1 MGWPMAGN
9 RALRPRHVDFVDL
22 SGLIAAATER
32 LHAFAAKTSQPLIA
46 FSGGKDSI
54 VAAHLARQAIGCAS
68 AVCEVSFAFR
78 RDVLDYQRLA
88 RELGLD
94 CRFTDSLDMDWL
106 RANPHLLFADLTNQG
121 ELYARRQQ
129 SAVRRHA
136 NKFAFDGVIFG
147 RRREEN
153 SVRAPLYQT
162 SDGRWQCHPIMDWKT
177 AHVWQY
183 IEQHGL
189 GYPGIYDTPI
199 GQLEGADPWIG
210 VSMSNA
216 ARRGWN
222 GYDLIW
228 DYDPTPLFQIA
239 SWHEPTRRYLMS
251 RGDA

>member
-1 MGWPMAGN
+1 MAGN
-9 RALRPRHVDFVDL
+9 RALRPSPADYVDL
-22 SGLIAAATER
+22 APLVESASQR
-32 LHAFAAKTSQPLIA
+32 LQAFAGSTRKPLIA

-54 VAAHLARQAIGCAS
+54 VAAHLARTVIGAAD

-78 RDVLDYQRLA
+78 RDVLDYRRIAL
-88 RELGLD
+88 ELGLN

-106 RANPHLLFADLTNQG
+106 RRNQHLLFADLTNQG

-129 SAVRRHA
+129 AAVRRHA
-136 NKFAFDGVIFG
+136 NRLGFDGVIFG

-162 SDGRWQCHPIMDWKT
+162 SDGRWQCHPIMDWST

-183 IEQHGL
+183 IDQHGL

-228 DYDPTPLFQIA
+228 SYDPTPLFMIA
-239 SWHEPTRRYLMS
+239 SWHEPTRRYLES
-251 RGDA
+251 RRDG

>member
-1 MGWPMAGN
+1 MAGN
-9 RALRPRHVDFVDL
+9 RALRPDPADYVDL
-22 SGLIAAATER
+22 SPLVDAACER
-32 LHAFAAKTSQPLIA
+32 LQAVAAKTSQPLIA

-54 VAAHLARQAIGCAS
+54 VAAHLARLAIGCTD

-78 RDVLDYQRLA
+78 RDVLDYRRLA
-88 RELGLD
+88 LELGLS
-94 CRFTDSLDMDWL
+94 CRFTDSLDMAWL
-106 RANPHLLFADLTNQG
+106 QRNQHLLFADLTSQG
-121 ELYARRQQ
+121 ELYAKRQQ
-129 SAVRRHA
+129 AAVRRHA
-136 NKFAFDGVIFG
+136 NRLGYDGIVFG

-162 SDGRWQCHPIMDWKT
+162 SDGRWQCHPVFDWKT
-177 AHVWQY
+177 AHIWQY
-183 IEQHGL
+183 IDQNGL

-210 VSMSNA
+210 VSMTNA

-239 SWHEPTRRYLMS
+239 AWHEPTRQYLQA
-251 RGDA
+251 RGHG